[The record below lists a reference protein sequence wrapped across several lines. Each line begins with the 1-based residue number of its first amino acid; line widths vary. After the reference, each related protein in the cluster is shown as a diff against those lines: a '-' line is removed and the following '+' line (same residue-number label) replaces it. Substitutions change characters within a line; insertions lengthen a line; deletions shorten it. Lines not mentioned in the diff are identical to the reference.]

1 MSEESE
7 EGEGGCGTN
16 GRGGEMAAGPIVA
29 PARRRQIVWDLECV
43 ALVVKLSEMSMTMSW
58 LVVHRVL
65 KRRER
70 TLVRKG

>member
-1 MSEESE
+1 
-7 EGEGGCGTN
+7 
-16 GRGGEMAAGPIVA
+16 MAGGPIVA
-29 PARRRQIVWDLECV
+29 PARRRQIVWDLEYV
-43 ALVVKLSEMSMTMSW
+43 ALVVKLSEMSVTMSW